1 MKVDALPSGR
11 SGFLPC
17 DQLCVYL
24 EGTNMATGERVK
36 QEYLYK
42 DADLNKKIM
51 IVFVTLV
58 MKLLI
63 WMQEQF
69 IQRRIDYKLI
79 SDLPVPK

>member
-1 MKVDALPSGR
+1 
-11 SGFLPC
+11 
-17 DQLCVYL
+17 
-24 EGTNMATGERVK
+24 MATGERVK